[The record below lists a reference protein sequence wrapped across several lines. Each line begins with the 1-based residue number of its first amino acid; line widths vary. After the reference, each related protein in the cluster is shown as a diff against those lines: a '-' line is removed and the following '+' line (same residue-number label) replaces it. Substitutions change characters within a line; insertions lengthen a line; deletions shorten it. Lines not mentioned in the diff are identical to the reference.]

1 MRVWPRVN
9 AGLCPP
15 VSNMNIQ
22 VQSAG
27 QLSPRPR
34 WPGTLPLA
42 PLPGQICNV
51 RGECALELETKI
63 RADFTI
69 TEKSHI
75 HISLP

>member
-1 MRVWPRVN
+1 MASCQCWLVSPRVEHEYSG
-9 AGLCPP
+9 AKRGTVITPP
-15 VSNMNIQ
+15 TL
-22 VQSAG
+22 A
-27 QLSPRPR
+27 
-34 WPGTLPLA
+34 GTLPLA